1 MQRCEIKKFELNAS
15 KNPASCSLHFHPT
28 KQRFPYQE
36 LDIAREK
43 LSTSDNIRAAR
54 YVEFAAF
61 KAQHDENVQKLG
73 TLRLVRNRNTAD

>member
-1 MQRCEIKKFELNAS
+1 MYQQKKQSVPL
-15 KNPASCSLHFHPT
+15 
-28 KQRFPYQE
+28 QE